1 MCKNKH
7 IVVVNMS
14 NMFTFATK
22 TKPNTNGNQTT
33 MKRADKIE
41 RMQRAGWHV
50 RYTSNTEKRICATRK
65 GVEHRGSVN
74 KVHQLVFGY

>member
-1 MCKNKH
+1 MQNKQ
-7 IVVVNMS
+7 
-14 NMFTFATK
+14 NMFTFATDYE
-22 TKPNTNGNQTT
+22 PSTNGNQTI
-33 MKRADKIE
+33 MKRANKIE

>member
-1 MCKNKH
+1 
-7 IVVVNMS
+7 
-14 NMFTFATK
+14 
-22 TKPNTNGNQTT
+22 

-41 RMQRAGWHV
+41 RMQRAGWNV

-74 KVHQLVFGY
+74 KVHQLVFGYWAFGYDDDNENDN

>member
-1 MCKNKH
+1 
-7 IVVVNMS
+7 
-14 NMFTFATK
+14 MFTFATE
-22 TKPNTNGNQTT
+22 NGLITNGNQTVMT
-33 MKRADKIE
+33 RADKIE